1 MVHRLVRMA
10 AIAAVPLALALTPV
24 STAASAPAATI
35 HIVNQA
41 NLQPDGSISLT
52 VVYSCT
58 PSAFGPGFVSAF
70 VQQPVG
76 VSGSGSL
83 FPATCD
89 DKSHHATLIVSPGPF
104 HQGSATAQAFVE
116 GAAFAQTQAEVKVR

>member
-1 MVHRLVRMA
+1 MVHTLVRMA
-10 AIAAVPLALALTPV
+10 AIAAVPLTLALTPV
-24 STAASAPAATI
+24 STAASAPATTI

-41 NLQPDGSISLT
+41 NLQPDGSVSLT

-89 DKSHHATLIVSPGPF
+89 DKSHHATLIASLKPI
-104 HQGSATAQAFVE
+104 HQGSATAQAFLQD
-116 GAAFAQTQAEVKVR
+116 AAFAHSQAEANV

>member
-1 MVHRLVRMA
+1 MVRTLVRMA
-10 AIAAVPLALALTPV
+10 AIAAVPLTLALTPV

-41 NLQPDGSISLT
+41 NLQPDGSVSLT

-58 PSAFGPGFVSAF
+58 PPAFGQGQVFVS

-76 VSGSGSL
+76 VFGFGSL
-83 FPATCD
+83 FPAACD
-89 DKSHHATLIVSPGPF
+89 DKSHHATLVVSPGPF
-104 HQGSATAQAFVE
+104 HPGSATAQAFVSS
-116 GAAFAQTQAEVKVR
+116 AAFAQTQAEVKVK